1 MVNDSDLS
9 VNLKDKL
16 GKSTDFQAIVDVT
29 LKDFSAL
36 SYLLFKHGNQI
47 QQRLSKAVQAFIYK
61 TFLLFAI
68 LVTYMV
74 SSAFSTSIP
83 FLDSFYFFFM
93 LFLSPLQVLVFA
105 MFYKDYGNEYYYRIF
120 GHYKYNFSF
129 TMVEPECIVGDFVCL
144 MIDWV
149 IIFFPNIYMLGHNEM
164 TIDGKNTG
172 AETQ

>member
-1 MVNDSDLS
+1 M
-9 VNLKDKL
+9 
-16 GKSTDFQAIVDVT
+16 DVT

-61 TFLLFAI
+61 TFLFYSI
-68 LVTYMV
+68 LVTYMIM
-74 SSAFSTSIP
+74 SAFSTSIP

-105 MFYKDYGNEYYYRIF
+105 IFYKDYGNEYYYRIF

-129 TMVEPECIVGDFVCL
+129 TMVEPWCIVGDVICL
-144 MIDWV
+144 CIDWV
-149 IIFFPNIYMLGHNEM
+149 VIFFPNIYLVYTNEM
-164 TIDGKNTG
+164 CIDGKTT
-172 AETQ
+172 AHET